1 MGMMIELKIS
11 IEEKGKTKE
20 FMVILG
26 ALYLSL
32 WVRCTDGKTQIMKSK
47 TKNFSNS
54 RVLMKLFKNLNQLQK

>member
-1 MGMMIELKIS
+1 MDMMIELKIS
-11 IEEKGKTKE
+11 IEGEGKTKE

-54 RVLMKLFKNLNQLQK
+54 QV